1 MKKLITLLLVIS
13 PIVGYSQ
20 YDSDVFGNTSPAV
33 QFGNHSTFQ
42 GVSWRDKLP
51 FERKA
56 QDRIGNARGKN
67 QERTYRIGRNPTNIR
82 KVKWKKWNRQR
93 KRAFRKIT
101 IWK

>member
-1 MKKLITLLLVIS
+1 MKKLIILLLILA

-20 YDSDVFGNTSPAV
+20 GDVFSYNTTPPV

-56 QDRIGNARGKN
+56 QDRIGESRGRN
-67 QERTYRIGRNPTNIR
+67 QNRTYRIGRNPTNIR

-101 IWK
+101 VWG

>member
-1 MKKLITLLLVIS
+1 MKKLIILLLILT

-20 YDSDVFGNTSPAV
+20 SDAFSYNTTPTV

-42 GVSWRDKLP
+42 GVNWRDKLP
-51 FERKA
+51 FERNI

-67 QERTYRIGRNPTNIR
+67 QNRSYRIGRNPNNLR

-93 KRAFRKIT
+93 KRAFRKVNV
-101 IWK
+101 WK